1 MATRKKKAAAKATPK
16 QAPKKAAPKKA
27 PKAAKKAATKKAPA
41 KKAAAPKP
49 AKKAPAK
56 KAPAKKAAAPKPAK
70 KAATKVAAK
79 KAPAK
84 AAAPKKAA
92 PKKAPARAQA
102 PRPERAARGAQRTA
116 GAERRQRPATSLPP
130 DHENLPQPVLHGEP
144 ADKNVAVAAIKA
156 AFNAK
161 QRPADQASL
170 AAEAQRA
177 VQEVLATAESLNAEK
192 RAVDARIQKVYRGED
207 EPRREE
213 E

>member
-16 QAPKKAAPKKA
+16 KAPKKAAPKKA
-27 PKAAKKAATKKAPA
+27 PKAAKKAA
-41 KKAAAPKP
+41 
-49 AKKAPAK
+49 AK
-56 KAPAKKAAAPKPAK
+56 KAPAKKAAAKKSPAKKSPAKKSPAK
-70 KAATKVAAK
+70 KAAAT

-84 AAAPKKAA
+84 AAAPKKA
-92 PKKAPARAQA
+92 PVKKAPARAQA

-156 AFNAK
+156 AFDAK
-161 QRPADQASL
+161 QRPRDTASL

-177 VQEVLATAESLNAEK
+177 VQEVLATAESLNADK

>member
-16 QAPKKAAPKKA
+16 KAPKKAAPKKA
-27 PKAAKKAATKKAPA
+27 PKAAKKAA
-41 KKAAAPKP
+41 

-56 KAPAKKAAAPKPAK
+56 KAPAKKTAAKKPAK
-70 KAATKVAAK
+70 KAAATKAPAKKAAAK

-84 AAAPKKAA
+84 AAAPKKA
-92 PKKAPARAQA
+92 PVKKAPARAQA

-156 AFNAK
+156 AFDAK
-161 QRPADQASL
+161 QRPVDAASL

-177 VQEVLATAESLNAEK
+177 VQEVLAMAESLNAEK

-207 EPRREE
+207 ESRREE